1 MLKCGLISE
10 WGSPTDL
17 DELLFEEVRQREH
30 RVAEERH
37 DIEGDDDD
45 IQEGLWGA
53 RTSARASESARTSA
67 RASESARARA
77 RKMARLLDE
86 RRRFGEV

>member
-30 RVAEERH
+30 RIAEERH

-53 RTSARASESARTSA
+53 RTSARVSER
-67 RASESARARA
+67 ESARARA
-77 RKMARLLDE
+77 RKMARSLDE
-86 RRRFGEV
+86 KRRFGEV